1 MSLETSIINFGMPGL
16 GNTVCF
22 LTEVHKA
29 LHTTSLPVSWRFK
42 ICKSI
47 LFLLDAQ
54 YSYLKSCFGHKREI
68 NNPSLTIFYGN

>member
-1 MSLETSIINFGMPGL
+1 MSLETLIVNFVMPGVD
-16 GNTVCF
+16 NSVCF
-22 LTEVHKA
+22 LTEIHKA
-29 LHTTSLPVSWRFK
+29 LHTARLPVSWRFK

-68 NNPSLTIFYGN
+68 NNPSLTIFCGN